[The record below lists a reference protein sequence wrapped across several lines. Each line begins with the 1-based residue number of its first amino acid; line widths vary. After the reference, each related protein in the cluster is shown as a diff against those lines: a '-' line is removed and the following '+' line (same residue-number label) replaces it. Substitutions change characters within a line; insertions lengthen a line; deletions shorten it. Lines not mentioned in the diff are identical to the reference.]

1 MSTFYPHR
9 SLAPTLIQVSKI
21 WNHLWDIL
29 IWTQAFSGIKI
40 LVLQLH
46 FLGEPLKPLRVSLL
60 GERLP
65 SPTEMKRLCEIT
77 PDSSGWACGIG
88 IAKIF
93 SAVIF
98 RVPKLQS
105 LNLPIMDFLYWK
117 LWYTVV
123 LSTDQD
129 VCFWKKPGM
138 VPFGQGN
145 VWKRSREEI
154 MRKRTTAHFVRF
166 GIQLAML
173 AITTPQLVRMANSTK
188 ICSCKLA
195 R

>member
-1 MSTFYPHR
+1 MTFSR
-9 SLAPTLIQVSKI
+9 RTFKTVES
-21 WNHLWDIL
+21 
-29 IWTQAFSGIKI
+29 FS
-40 LVLQLH
+40 
-46 FLGEPLKPLRVSLL
+46 FT
-60 GERLP
+60 ERLP
-65 SPTEMKRLCEIT
+65 SQREMKRLCEIT

-145 VWKRSREEI
+145 VGKRSREEI
-154 MRKRTTAHFVRF
+154 MRKRTIAHFVRF
-166 GIQLAML
+166 GIQLARL
-173 AITTPQLVRMANSTK
+173 AITTPRLVRMANSTN

-195 R
+195 RWGITPYLPLPSLLARREDGGQCATY